1 MKTRCCI
8 LIIRLSYLSLLLPAA
23 APLSVEAQTNSIT
36 QPKAPTGFYV
46 TVPEISPKMTLRI
59 ATNGNYHVVV
69 WPCGLGECRTQ
80 EGTWRWD
87 SEGEDLLL
95 TRSTQELL
103 ITENARFDFRRFHI
117 NRQEPNTLE
126 WIPRQGTNNVLG
138 VYKTIKFSR
147 QPDGS

>member
-1 MKTRCCI
+1 MV
-8 LIIRLSYLSLLLPAA
+8 RLYCLSLLLPET
-23 APLSVEAQTNSIT
+23 APLSAEAQTNSIS

-46 TVPEISPKMTLRI
+46 SVPEISPKMTIRI

-69 WPCGLGECRTQ
+69 WPCGLGGCQSQ

-87 SEGEDLLL
+87 SEWQDLLL

-103 ITENARFDFRRFHI
+103 VSANARFDFRRFHLDH
-117 NRQEPNTLE
+117 QEPNTLE
-126 WIPRQGTNNVLG
+126 WIPREGTNNVLG
-138 VYKTIKFSR
+138 VYKTIRFTR